1 MAKDYSR
8 RRQTRQRSNA
18 PRQFFMVIA
27 AFLCGYL
34 TATVFDFASVMSWLN
49 KNVLNQNKTAP
60 AEKIAVKPAELPKPK
75 FEFYTLLSKDN
86 SAPVAI
92 NRSNPA
98 ALSKNTAPTGTLN
111 SQSTTQLASQRAA
124 MQAVKVVE
132 SKPVSVASN
141 ALAKESYSIQIA
153 SFNKRADAEHVK
165 ALLVL
170 KGFDVNIVAVPQQK
184 ITWYR
189 VIIGPFTSR
198 LDAEKAQIAVAK
210 SERMHGMIRRM

>member
-8 RRQTRQRSNA
+8 KRQTRQRSNA
-18 PRQFFMVIA
+18 PRQFFMVLI

-34 TATVFDFASVMSWLN
+34 TATVFDFTSFMVWLN
-49 KNVLNQNKTAP
+49 KNVLNHNNTPP
-60 AEKIAVKPAELPKPK
+60 AVKIAVKPAELPKPK
-75 FEFYTLLSKDN
+75 FEFYTLLSKDHSV
-86 SAPVAI
+86 SAAI

-98 ALSKNTAPTGTLN
+98 ALSKNTVTTNTLS
-111 SQSTTQLASQRAA
+111 SQSVTQLASQRAA
-124 MQAVKVVE
+124 LQAVKVVE
-132 SKPVSVASN
+132 SKPVLIASN
-141 ALAKESYSIQIA
+141 TAVKESYLIQIA
-153 SFNKRADAEHVK
+153 SFNKRIDAEHVK
-165 ALLVL
+165 ASLVL

-184 ITWYR
+184 MTWYR